1 MSDITTDLT
10 RAFLDNHFIT
20 ALTIIVISYVAGK
33 ILLLASAK
41 VLRRTIRSAH
51 FKTPHDEK
59 QREDTVIAIVNTGL
73 QVLIVTIASLLLL
86 ESFGINVGPILAGAS
101 VAGVA
106 LGFGAQSM
114 VKNYLAGIFIVAEN
128 QYRVGDVV
136 RINQEVSGVVEHVS
150 LRATVLRDMDGI
162 VHYVPNGYI
171 DIASN
176 MTMEHAK
183 INLDITVGYEAD
195 IDSVEK
201 TINKIGQSI
210 ADDTEWQ
217 KRIIEAPHMLRVE
230 AFVESGVM
238 VKIAAKTAPMEQWEI
253 KSEILR
259 RLKKQFEKEGI
270 SLPYPQRVVHQI
282 KHAKK

>member
-1 MSDITTDLT
+1 MSTIVNDLLGV
-10 RAFLDNHFIT
+10 FIDNHFVA
-20 ALTIIVISYVAGK
+20 ALTIIVISYATSK
-33 ILLLASAK
+33 ILLFTSAK

-51 FKTPHDEK
+51 YKTLHDEK
-59 QREDTVIAIVNTGL
+59 QREDTVIAIVHTGL
-73 QVLIVTIASLLLL
+73 QVVIVTVASLLLL
-86 ESFGINVGPILAGAS
+86 ESFGVNVGPILAGAS

-114 VKNYLAGIFIVAEN
+114 VKNYLAGIFIVVEN

-136 RINQEVSGVVEHVS
+136 EINQEVSGTVEHVS
-150 LRATVLRDMDGI
+150 LRATVLRDMDGV

-171 DIASN
+171 NIASN

-183 INLDITVGYEAD
+183 INLDVTVGYEAD
-195 IDSVEK
+195 IDKVEK
-201 TINKIGQSI
+201 SINKVGRAI
-210 ADDTEWQ
+210 TEEPEW
-217 KRIIEAPHMLRVE
+217 KKKIIETPHMLRVE
-230 AFVESGVM
+230 SFVESGVTI
-238 VKIAAKTAPMEQWEI
+238 KIVAKTVPMEQWAV

-282 KHAKK
+282 AHKG